1 MTLLLLIG
9 FLAKNLEDPTTG
21 PQQDHKETGEN
32 KVEEKVCI
40 WHFLY
45 HEGKNLPDQTNCM
58 LTLVVV
64 YFASKVNEKSFLL
77 VCYFTLD
84 NIYEVRILFIV
95 VLDRTT
101 GQCPLSVLPGY
112 QDLHNFF

>member
-1 MTLLLLIG
+1 M
-9 FLAKNLEDPTTG
+9 
-21 PQQDHKETGEN
+21 
-32 KVEEKVCI
+32 
-40 WHFLY
+40 
-45 HEGKNLPDQTNCM
+45 PDQTNCM

-101 GQCPLSVLPGY
+101 GQCPLLGNLDHQFNGVKVIGHFTKNLLQFILVVESLCKELFY
-112 QDLHNFF
+112 NSLSI